1 MKQNVKIVFDRKG
14 QAEKNGTGKIELY
27 IYLSRGEK
35 KYEVVRLDPK
45 NIISNDSIN
54 KLKTSVMDYI
64 DKIDTTLSIINA
76 KTEVTIE
83 Y

>member
-35 KYEVVRLDPK
+35 KYEVVR
-45 NIISNDSIN
+45 
-54 KLKTSVMDYI
+54 
-64 DKIDTTLSIINA
+64 
-76 KTEVTIE
+76 
-83 Y
+83 

>member
-35 KYEVVRLDPK
+35 KYEVVGESDSASWESVALGK
-45 NIISNDSIN
+45 NIQSRKKHYEQIISAMEMLNEE
-54 KLKTSVMDYI
+54 M
-64 DKIDTTLSIINA
+64 
-76 KTEVTIE
+76 
-83 Y
+83 